1 MVYFVSC
8 QNLPQREAPSVR
20 ITFLI
25 GNGFDLNL
33 GLKTRYTDFYPH
45 YCSMPSHRHREIA
58 RFREL
63 LKQTGSH
70 PLWADFE
77 KALGEC
83 TSVPP
88 LHQQQPLRSCLQDFK
103 RQFAAYLK
111 AEENRIDFD
120 SRGAAMAEKFL
131 SDLGSCLDYV
141 EPHIRNVIQ

>member
-1 MVYFVSC
+1 M
-8 QNLPQREAPSVR
+8 R

-33 GLKTRYTDFYPH
+33 GLKTRYTDFYPY
-45 YCSMPSHRHREIA
+45 YCDMPSHRHRQIA

-103 RQFAAYLK
+103 RRFAAYLK

>member
-33 GLKTRYTDFYPH
+33 GLKTRYTDFYPY
-45 YCSMPSHRHREIA
+45 YCDMPSHRHRQIA

-77 KALGEC
+77 KALG
-83 TSVPP
+83 
-88 LHQQQPLRSCLQDFK
+88 
-103 RQFAAYLK
+103 
-111 AEENRIDFD
+111 
-120 SRGAAMAEKFL
+120 
-131 SDLGSCLDYV
+131 
-141 EPHIRNVIQ
+141 

>member
-1 MVYFVSC
+1 M
-8 QNLPQREAPSVR
+8 R

-33 GLKTRYTDFYPH
+33 GLKTRYTDFSPY
-45 YCSMPSHRHREIA
+45 YCDMPS
-58 RFREL
+58 
-63 LKQTGSH
+63 